1 VKYWL
6 LIPLGAAAGASVF
19 LLFLY
24 NSAVSPLEERESAG
38 RAAASSVEDI
48 MEIYDVSF
56 FHGEASYQVV
66 DAVREDGEDIYVL
79 VPENSE
85 AEPEVLLHSSGV
97 SPEEVLDTASADEDM
112 QTVHAVRLGMLEG
125 SPIYE
130 INYTDS
136 YGRLGYY
143 YVSFED
149 GEYIKSYQLG
159 AS

>member
-6 LIPLGAAAGASVF
+6 LIPLGAAAGASVL

-24 NSAVSPLEERESAG
+24 NSAVSPLEEREAAG
-38 RAAASSVEDI
+38 RAAASSMEDI
-48 MEIYDVSF
+48 AEIYEVNF
-56 FHGEASYQVV
+56 FHGETSYQVV

-79 VPENSE
+79 VPENEE
-85 AEPEVLLHSSGV
+85 AEPEVLLHSAGITR
-97 SPEEVLDTASADEDM
+97 EEARETAAANEDM
-112 QTVHAVRLGMLEG
+112 QSVHAVRLGMLEG
-125 SPIYE
+125 IPIYE

-143 YVSFED
+143 YVSFEN

-159 AS
+159 TS